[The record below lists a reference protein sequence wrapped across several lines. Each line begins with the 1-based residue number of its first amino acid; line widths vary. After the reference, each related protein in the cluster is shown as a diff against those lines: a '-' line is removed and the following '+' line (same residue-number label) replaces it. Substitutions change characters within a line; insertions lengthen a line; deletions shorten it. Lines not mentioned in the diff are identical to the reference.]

1 MLVDKNETHTL
12 ITPNEKDVSVF
23 FNDLL
28 KQLENFKK
36 EHLILN
42 FSENINT
49 TLQDI
54 LLFLNI
60 ATDCRENGTSFVI
73 VCIGIQIDDIPDEI
87 SVVPTMPEALDILE
101 MDIIERDLLN
111 F

>member
-1 MLVDKNETHTL
+1 MIIVKNETHTL

-23 FNDLL
+23 LDTFK
-28 KQLENFKK
+28 KQLKNLKN

-42 FSENINT
+42 FLENINT
-49 TLQDI
+49 SLQDI
-54 LLFLNI
+54 LLFLDT
-60 ATDCRENGTSFVI
+60 ATDCREKGTSFVI
-73 VCIGIQIDDIPDEI
+73 VCTGVEIDDIPDEI
-87 SVVPTMPEALDILE
+87 SVTPTLHEALDILE

>member
-1 MLVDKNETHTL
+1 MLVEKNETHTL
-12 ITPNEKDVSVF
+12 ITPNEKDVSIF
-23 FNDLL
+23 LDTF
-28 KQLENFKK
+28 KEQLENLKG

-73 VCIGIQIDDIPDEI
+73 VCTGIQIDDIPDEI
-87 SVVPTMPEALDILE
+87 SVVPTLHEALDVLE
-101 MDIIERDLLN
+101 MDIIERDLLD